1 MHTELVV
8 ARPPELDSRF
18 TQDLRIRYQR
28 VSDLKLDPQNPRKHG
43 KKQIEQIAASI
54 RAFGFVVPLLVDQ
67 DNRIIAGHGRVLAY
81 HLLGR
86 TEVPTICISH
96 LTATERKAFVIAD
109 NRLTE
114 NAEWDLRLLGEALLD
129 ISVADVEV
137 DLSVTGFDTGESDLL
152 IQGLTLTD
160 DAESEPEVL
169 TPSGPAISQVG
180 DVWLCDQHR
189 VLCGDARDQAAYSI
203 VMAGM
208 RAGMILTD
216 PPYNVPMAGHAGGL
230 GRIQHREFAMASGE
244 MTRLQF
250 AQFLMAVFQHCGE
263 CSVDGSLHYL
273 FMDWRHQLEILSAGE
288 AVYSEKNVCIWDKG
302 VGGMGSLY
310 RSQHEL
316 VYVFK
321 YGTASHRNNIELGRF
336 GRNRTNVWRYPGA
349 NASSRSGEEGNLLAD
364 HPTPKPVALLADAM
378 LDASARGDVILDP
391 FLGSGSTLMAAER
404 VGRRCYGIEIDPIY
418 VDVAIRR
425 WQRATGKSARHALTG
440 ERFDDCAQREEKAH
454 GA

>member
-67 DNRIIAGHGRVLAY
+67 DNRIIAGHGRILAY

-129 ISVADVEV
+129 ISVANVEF

-216 PPYNVPMAGHAGGL
+216 PPYNVPMAGHVRIPVHAGHQFRSMPGHDSGACRASIPVDA
-230 GRIQHREFAMASGE
+230 GR
-244 MTRLQF
+244 
-250 AQFLMAVFQHCGE
+250 
-263 CSVDGSLHYL
+263 
-273 FMDWRHQLEILSAGE
+273 
-288 AVYSEKNVCIWDKG
+288 G
-302 VGGMGSLY
+302 V
-310 RSQHEL
+310 
-316 VYVFK
+316 
-321 YGTASHRNNIELGRF
+321 
-336 GRNRTNVWRYPGA
+336 
-349 NASSRSGEEGNLLAD
+349 
-364 HPTPKPVALLADAM
+364 
-378 LDASARGDVILDP
+378 
-391 FLGSGSTLMAAER
+391 
-404 VGRRCYGIEIDPIY
+404 
-418 VDVAIRR
+418 
-425 WQRATGKSARHALTG
+425 
-440 ERFDDCAQREEKAH
+440 
-454 GA
+454 